1 MDNKLN
7 YLFKADYYKY
17 LDLSILAIIGYSIYL
32 LIEKTKIPK
41 KITEN

>member
-17 LDLSILAIIGYSIYL
+17 LDLSILAIIGYNIF
-32 LIEKTKIPK
+32 IDRKNQNT
-41 KITEN
+41 